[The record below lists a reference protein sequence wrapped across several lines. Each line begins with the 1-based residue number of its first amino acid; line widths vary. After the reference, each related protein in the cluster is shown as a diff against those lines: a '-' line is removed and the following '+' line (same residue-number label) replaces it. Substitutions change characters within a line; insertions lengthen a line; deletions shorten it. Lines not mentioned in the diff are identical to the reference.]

1 MSCELAMHTVW
12 PPQRVIPRS
21 AFMER
26 YRSFGPDAGRSDH
39 LGPFLG
45 FVGNKVAEVGG
56 RARKD
61 RAAQADKLR
70 LQLGIGESGVDFSVE
85 LLNNLGRCLPG
96 CAGTVK

>member
-1 MSCELAMHTVW
+1 MHTVW

-45 FVGNKVAEVGG
+45 FVGNEVAEVGG
-56 RARKD
+56 
-61 RAAQADKLR
+61 
-70 LQLGIGESGVDFSVE
+70 
-85 LLNNLGRCLPG
+85 
-96 CAGTVK
+96 